1 MIQRYKTTAK
11 RGVLVRA
18 AVADNKIL
26 ALSAIAVL
34 SVLVNSLA
42 LLDTAPARA
51 QEQYPEQYPAQY
63 QTSDQYQSAEQY
75 APESLPANSIV
86 YFPYG
91 NGLTYSCA
99 GGPPFIVDTMS
110 AEGNCAL
117 EQIGGLPAGVVCD
130 IPTTITFVHDM
141 NQEEL
146 DGWSC
151 Q

>member
-1 MIQRYKTTAK
+1 MRT
-11 RGVLVRA
+11 
-18 AVADNKIL
+18 AVAGSKIL
-26 ALSAIAVL
+26 AVSAIAL
-34 SVLVNSLA
+34 LLLLVNSLA

-51 QEQYPEQYPAQY
+51 QEQYLDQYLDQY
-63 QTSDQYQSAEQY
+63 QTSDQYQTADQY
-75 APESLPANSIV
+75 ATEGMPANSIV

-91 NGLTYSCA
+91 DGLTYSCA
-99 GGPPFIVDTMS
+99 GGPPFIVDNMS
-110 AEGNCAL
+110 AEGTEGNCAL
-117 EQIGGLPAGVVCD
+117 EQIGALPAGVVCD